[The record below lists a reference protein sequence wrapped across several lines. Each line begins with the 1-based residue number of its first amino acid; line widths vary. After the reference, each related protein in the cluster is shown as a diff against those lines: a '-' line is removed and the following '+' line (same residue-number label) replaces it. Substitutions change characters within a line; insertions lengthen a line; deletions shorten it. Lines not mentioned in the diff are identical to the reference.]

1 MRSIPLLALLG
12 LLVWAGSVTAVEAPT
27 AELGKTL
34 FESTRL
40 GSNGKS
46 CSSCHPGGRGLEE
59 ISAYDDGQLKEMI
72 NFCIRDALKGR
83 MFASDA
89 QELDAML
96 AYLRSLPGQ

>member
-1 MRSIPLLALLG
+1 MRRIPLLTLLC
-12 LLVWAGSVTAVEAPT
+12 LLAWTGTVSAVEAPT
-27 AELGKTL
+27 ADLGKTL
-34 FESTRL
+34 FESARL

-46 CSSCHPGGRGLEE
+46 CSSCHPDGKGLEE

>member
-1 MRSIPLLALLG
+1 MKSIATVISSVILGAAALA
-12 LLVWAGSVTAVEAPT
+12 AAVEGPT

-46 CSSCHPGGRGLEE
+46 CASCHPRGKGLAE
-59 ISAYDDGQLKEMI
+59 IDAYDDGQLKEMI

-83 MFASDA
+83 MFAMDS
-89 QELDAML
+89 QELEAML
-96 AYLRSLPGQ
+96 AYLRSLSHP